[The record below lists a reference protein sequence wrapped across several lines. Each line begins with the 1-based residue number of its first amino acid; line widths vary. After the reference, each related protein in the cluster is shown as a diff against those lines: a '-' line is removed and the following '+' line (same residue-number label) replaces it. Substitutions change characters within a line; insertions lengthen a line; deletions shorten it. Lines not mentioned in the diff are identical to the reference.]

1 MSLEA
6 AANLVAEQIKR
17 QEYVEVVAHHD
28 SDGIATGSILCYAM
42 FRAGIHFRF
51 RIRHEITAAEIRREN
66 AYLLCDL
73 GAGIEDLPKDTMV
86 VDHHNPHFS
95 GDYHVN
101 PRLAGIDGDHEL
113 SASGVAYIVA
123 QHLGDNRDLV
133 GLALLGLIGDGQ
145 QVLSG
150 KNLEILNEGVGNGII
165 TSNRGLLLPGR
176 DMFERWLM
184 AINPFLDGLSGNETE
199 VNAIIEQSGG
209 KNALKFDQLLSMALL
224 KIVPHVN
231 IDCINEIYGDTYVM
245 EREVIPDA
253 HTFSSI
259 IDACGKSGHGD
270 IAASLC
276 LRNSYDIDKAWEIT
290 KAHRLKVIDAIR
302 VAETSAI
309 RRDEVYEIED
319 ATVLGDLADALIC
332 RTTNTTPIAV
342 VANDGGICRI
352 SARCPQDIN
361 LDLGLVIREI
371 ARSSGGVGGGH
382 HNRAGAT
389 IPCKQLET
397 FKKDWHKVVAA

>member
-6 AANLVAEQIKR
+6 GANLVAEQIKR

-42 FRAGIHFRF
+42 FRAGIRFRF
-51 RIRHEITAAEIRREN
+51 RIRHEITLAEIGKEN

-86 VDHHNPHFS
+86 VDHHNPYFK

-101 PRLAGIDGDHEL
+101 PNLAGIDGDREL
-113 SASGVAYIVA
+113 SASGVAYILA
-123 QHLGDNRDLV
+123 QLLGDNRDLV
-133 GLALLGLIGDGQ
+133 GLALLGLIGDG

-176 DMFERWLM
+176 DMLERWLM
-184 AINPFLDGLSGNETE
+184 AINPFLDGISGNVTE

-209 KNALKFDQLLSMALL
+209 KNALNFDQLLSIALL
-224 KIVPHVN
+224 KVMPHVN
-231 IDCINEIYGDTYVM
+231 IDCIDEIYGNTYVM

-253 HTFSSI
+253 HTLSSI

-290 KAHRLKVIDAIR
+290 KAYRLKVIDAIR
-302 VAETSAI
+302 AAETYAI
-309 RRDEVYEIED
+309 HRDEVYETED
-319 ATVLGDLADALIC
+319 TTVLGDLADALIC
-332 RTTNTTPIAV
+332 RTTNTNPIAV
-342 VANDGGICRI
+342 VANDGWICRI
-352 SARCPQDIN
+352 SARCPQNIN
-361 LDLGLVIREI
+361 LDLGLIIREI
-371 ARSSGGVGGGH
+371 ARSCGGSGGGH
-382 HNRAGAT
+382 HKRAGAT